1 MDTKLIK
8 LKTLY
13 LELKKKK
20 PNFIISNTIKGKG
33 VSFME
38 NKPKWHGSVA
48 ITFEQIKKALSELN
62 NYNTLKNTYETRKIN
77 DLSKQNST
85 LRDQF
90 GLSIT
95 KLAKKNKKIVVLD
108 ADVAGGTGLH
118 HFRKTFPERFF
129 QCGIAEQNMISM
141 AGGLATLVLYQ

>member
-1 MDTKLIK
+1 MKQ
-8 LKTLY
+8 
-13 LELKKKK
+13 E
-20 PNFIISNTIKGKG
+20 
-33 VSFME
+33 
-38 NKPKWHGSVA
+38 
-48 ITFEQIKKALSELN
+48 
-62 NYNTLKNTYETRKIN
+62 KIN

-95 KLAKKNKKIVVLD
+95 KLAKKQKIVVLD

-129 QCGIAEQNMISM
+129 NAE
-141 AGGLATLVLYQ
+141 